1 VKKKFVIAG
10 NWKMFKTSAES
21 RRFVADLDRIVPAA
35 DGIDV
40 VLFIP
45 FTSLEAVK
53 GVSDKIRIGAQ
64 NMFYEREG
72 AFTGEISPLML
83 QGLADSVLIG
93 HSERREI
100 FGETDDMIRKKL
112 PAALAV
118 GLKPLLCIGETLAER
133 DQGKTVAKIEGQ
145 LESDLAGLEKDDI
158 RKLAIAYEP
167 VWAIGTGRNA
177 TPAQAQEV
185 HSFIRG
191 WLDAKLGDA
200 SRFPL
205 LYGGSVK
212 PENSGDLLS
221 QPDIDGVL
229 VGGASLKVESFS
241 AIITHSLNLLEK

>member
-1 VKKKFVIAG
+1 MKKKFVIAG
-10 NWKMFKTSAES
+10 NWKMFKTSAQS
-21 RRFVADLDRIVPAA
+21 RRFVADLEAVVPAV
-35 DGIDV
+35 DGIEV
-40 VLFIP
+40 ILFVP

-53 GVSDKIRIGAQ
+53 GVSNKIRIGAQ

-83 QGLADSVLIG
+83 QGLADSVLVG

-118 GLKPLLCIGETLAER
+118 GLMPLLCVGETLAER

-145 LESDLAGLEKDDI
+145 LESDLAGLDKDDI

-185 HSFIRG
+185 HSFIRA
-191 WLDAKLGDA
+191 WLNAKLGDA

-212 PENSGDLLS
+212 PENSSDLLS